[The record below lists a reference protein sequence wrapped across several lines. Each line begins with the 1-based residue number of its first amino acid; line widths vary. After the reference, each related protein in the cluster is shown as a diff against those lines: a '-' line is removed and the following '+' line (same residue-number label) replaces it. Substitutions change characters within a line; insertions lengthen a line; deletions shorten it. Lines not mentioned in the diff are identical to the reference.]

1 MQQEKSNNLIS
12 KLMKQFFKL
21 FLFCALAAT
30 LFVMPANAQQTTV
43 TGTVVDSQNAPVPGA
58 FILLKGTSNG
68 SMTDENG
75 AYSISVPSSQSVLVF
90 SSIGYE
96 SQEITVGSR
105 AVVNVVLKDE
115 NSVLDEVVV
124 VAYGTAKKS
133 DLTGALSTIKP
144 NDGDNALNSVSA
156 LLDGKVAGLVVGQTS
171 STVGSASSVVIRG
184 ANSLRGDN
192 QPLYVIDNIPQAS
205 TGEFSGSGISGD
217 FQIQQDP
224 LSQLNPADIV
234 DITVLK
240 DASSTAIYGSR
251 GANGVILIT
260 TRKGREGN
268 ARVRVGANFTVAEP
282 GKLLDMI
289 SLADYVDYRN
299 SRIAD
304 PTLHQFHKVGN
315 QIRYVFSDAV
325 SKYDPGDPSTYHV
338 IQQRNWQKEIY
349 RTAFSHSYNVS
360 VDGGSDK
367 MTYYVSANFKKIDG
381 TVKNTSLM
389 QGDLRANMSAKL
401 SRKTKLELMLSGS
414 IRQNDMMAGGNT
426 LGGATGAVSRT
437 ALDYAP
443 FEMPSGDPNFTD
455 ENKTTVLSWLN
466 DYVDKTLNKN
476 FSGSLNFTWDIIDGL
491 KYNLRAGGNIVD
503 QDRKRW
509 YGMQLYQG
517 MNNKGLLSI
526 SDLSKNN
533 YSVENLLT
541 YNKDFKKDIHFDA
554 TVGVTYDAYKF
565 LNQNTI
571 GTEFTFFELKEKG
584 LSKAN
589 HIEVPQPLQKD
600 YQLLSFLARV
610 NASFLDRYLI
620 TASFRADGS
629 SKFAKGNRWG
639 YFPSASFAWR
649 IDNEPW
655 MAEAKRTVSQLKARL
670 SYGVTGNQ
678 AIDPYST
685 FSLYGQNAS
694 GDIIYADPNGGQL
707 TTMIVTNLS
716 NSGLKWEQTASWNL
730 GIDFGF
736 LKNRISGTL
745 DLYQKNTKDLL
756 ISRTLPGSAGFAST
770 YYNQG
775 GMLNRGIEL
784 SLTAHLIDTKDWSW
798 NLTGNIGLNR
808 SKITDL
814 GLLPTSFG
822 CLGERVG
829 FYGNSLGDHFGVSH
843 IFLAGEQPGLFYGY
857 QTQGIVQASD
867 ITDDGVRYTK
877 ADGTT
882 GYYKEFNGTTPKAG
896 DVKFVDCDGNGVVDE
911 NDRNIIGNPNP
922 DFTYGFSTRVSWKGL
937 ALSASFNG
945 VQGRDLINTNNRYI
959 NTPGIRATNLSSAA
973 YAGMWTAKNASNT
986 YPSSTFAVGNYMMD
1000 RYIEDASYL
1009 RCSDI
1014 SLSWTLPSKWTDRIK
1029 FRNIAISASV
1039 KNAFVVTKYSGY
1051 DPEVNSFAFD
1061 GLRPGVDMSSYP
1073 SPRSFVFGLNLT
1085 F

>member
-1 MQQEKSNNLIS
+1 MKIS
-12 KLMKQFFKL
+12 FKL
-21 FLFCALAAT
+21 FILSIVVLFGTSLT
-30 LFVMPANAQQTTV
+30 ANAQRTV
-43 TGTVVDSQNAPVPGA
+43 TGTVLDNQNLETPGV
-58 FILLKGTSNG
+58 FVQVKGTTVAT
-68 SMTDENG
+68 MTDIDGKYAIDVTSND
-75 AYSISVPSSQSVLVF
+75 AVLVF
-90 SSIGYE
+90 SSIGYKT
-96 SQEITVGSR
+96 QEITVGSQS
-105 AVVNVVLKDE
+105 VVNVILEDE

-133 DLTGALSTIKP
+133 DLTGALTSLKP
-144 NDGDNALNSVSA
+144 TDGDNAVSSISS
-156 LLDGKVAGLVVGQTS
+156 LLDGKVAGLVVGQS
-171 STVGSASSVVIRG
+171 SATVGAASSVTIRG

-205 TGEFSGSGISGD
+205 TGEFSSSGIGGD

-260 TRKGREGN
+260 TRKGREGT
-268 ARVRVGANFTVAEP
+268 ARVRASANFTVAEP
-282 GKLLDMI
+282 SKLLNMI
-289 SLADYVDYRN
+289 SLADYADYRN

-338 IQQRNWQKEIY
+338 IAQRNWQKEIY
-349 RTAFSHSYNVS
+349 TTAFSHAYNVS

-367 MTYYVSANFKKIDG
+367 VTYYVSANFKSIQG
-381 TVKNTSLM
+381 TVKNTGLM
-389 QGDLRANMSAKL
+389 QGDLRANFSAKL
-401 SRKTKLELMLSGS
+401 SRNTKLELMLNGS
-414 IRQNDMMAGGNT
+414 IRQNDMMAGGNS
-426 LGGATGAVSRT
+426 LGGSTGAVSRT

-466 DYVDKTLNKN
+466 DYVDKSVNKT

-533 YSVENLLT
+533 FSVENLLT
-541 YNKDFKKDIHFDA
+541 YNKDFTKDVKFDA
-554 TVGVTYDAYKF
+554 TAGVTYDAYKY

-610 NASFLDRYLI
+610 NLNLYERYLI

-639 YFPSASFAWR
+639 FFPSASFAWR

-655 MAEAKRTVSQLKARL
+655 MEDARKVLSQFKARL

-694 GDIIYADPNGGQL
+694 GDIIYADPNGGSL

-716 NSGLKWEQTASWNL
+716 NSGLKWEQTASWNFGL
-730 GIDFGF
+730 DFGF

-745 DLYQKNTKDLL
+745 DLYQKDTKDLL

-775 GMLNRGIEL
+775 GMQNRGIEF
-784 SLTAHLIDTKDWSW
+784 SLTAHIIDTKDWSW
-798 NLTGNIGLNR
+798 NVTGNIGFNR
-808 SKITDL
+808 SKITAL

-843 IFLAGEQPGLFYGY
+843 VFFAGEQPGLFYGY
-857 QTQGIVQASD
+857 QTQGIVQADD
-867 ITDDGVRYTK
+867 ITPQGIRYTK

-882 GYYKEFNGTTPKAG
+882 GYYTEFNGTAPKAG
-896 DVKFVDCDGNGVVDE
+896 DVKFIDCDGNGVVDE

-922 DFTYGFSTRVSWKGL
+922 DLTYGFSTKLSWKGL

-959 NTPGIRATNLSSAA
+959 NTPGIRATNLSAAA
-973 YAGMWTAKNASNT
+973 YAGMWTATNGSNA

-1000 RYIEDASYL
+1000 RYVEDASYL

-1014 SLSWTLPSKWTDRIK
+1014 SLTWTLPSKWTDKIK
-1029 FRNIAISASV
+1029 FRNIAISAAV

>member
-1 MQQEKSNNLIS
+1 
-12 KLMKQFFKL
+12 MKHFFKL
-21 FLFCALAAT
+21 FLFCALAAV
-30 LFVMPANAQQTTV
+30 LFTQPAQAQQTTV
-43 TGTVVDSQNAPVPGA
+43 TGTVVDSQNAPVPGV
-58 FILLKGTSNG
+58 FVLIKGTSNG
-68 SMTDENG
+68 SMTDEAG
-75 AYSISVPSSQSVLVF
+75 TYSISVPSSQSVLVF

-96 SQEITVGSR
+96 TQEITVGAR
-105 AVVNVVLKDE
+105 KLVNVVLQDE
-115 NSVLDEVVV
+115 KSVLDEIVV

-144 NDGDNALNSVSA
+144 GDGDNALNSVSA

-205 TGEFSGSGISGD
+205 TGEFSSSGISGD

-260 TRKGREGN
+260 TRKGREGS
-268 ARVRVGANFTVAEP
+268 ARVRVGVNFTVAQP
-282 GKLLDMI
+282 TNLMDMI

-299 SRIAD
+299 SRVSNPMAR
-304 PTLHQFHKVGN
+304 QFHKVGN
-315 QIRYVFSDAV
+315 EIRYIFSDAV
-325 SKYDPGDPSTYHV
+325 SKYDPGNPSTYHV
-338 IQQRNWQKEIY
+338 IQQRNWQDEIY
-349 RTAFSHSYNVS
+349 RTAFSHTYNVS

-367 MTYYVSANFKKIDG
+367 VTYYVSANFKSIEG

-414 IRQNDMMAGGNT
+414 LRQNDMMAGGNT

-443 FEMPSGDPNFTD
+443 FEMPNGDPNFSA
-455 ENKTTVLSWLN
+455 ENKTTVMSWIN
-466 DYVDKTLNKN
+466 DYVDKTLNKS
-476 FSGSLNFTWDIIDGL
+476 FSGSLNFSWDICEGL
-491 KYNLRAGGNIVD
+491 KYNLRAGGNIIA

-517 MNNKGLLSI
+517 MNNNGLLSI
-526 SDLSKNN
+526 SDLSKSN
-533 YSVENLLT
+533 YSIENLLS
-541 YNKDFKKDIHFDA
+541 YNKDFGKIAKLDA
-554 TVGVTYDAYKF
+554 TVGVTYDAYKY
-565 LNQNTI
+565 LNETTI
-571 GTEFTFFELKEKG
+571 GNQFTFFELREKG
-584 LSKAN
+584 LSKAG
-589 HIEVPQPLQKD
+589 HIEVPQPVQKD
-600 YQLLSFLARV
+600 YQLLSYLARV
-610 NASFLDRYLI
+610 NVSFLDRYLI

-639 YFPSASFAWR
+639 YFPSASVAWR
-649 IDNEPW
+649 MDKENW
-655 MAEAKRTVSQLKARL
+655 MKESSKWLSQLKLRL

-678 AIDPYST
+678 AIDPYTT
-685 FSLYGQNAS
+685 FSMYGQNAG
-694 GDIIYADPNGGQL
+694 GDIIYADPNGNAL
-707 TTMIVTNLS
+707 TSMIVTNLS

-736 LKNRISGTL
+736 LNSRITGTL
-745 DLYQKNTKDLL
+745 DLYQKNTSDLL

-775 GMLNRGIEL
+775 DMLNRGIEF
-784 SLTAHLIDTKDWSW
+784 SLTAHVIDTKDWSW
-798 NLTGNIGLNR
+798 NITGNIGVNR

-814 GLLPTSFG
+814 GLAPTSFG

-843 IFLAGEQPGLFYGY
+843 IFLAGEAPGLFYGY
-857 QTQGIVQASD
+857 KTQGIVQADD
-867 ITDDGVRYTK
+867 ITSNGVKYIKDDGTI
-877 ADGTT
+877 
-882 GYYKEFNGTTPKAG
+882 GYYTLFNGQAPVPG
-896 DVKFVDCDGNGVVDE
+896 DVKFLDRDGNGVVDE
-911 NDRNIIGNPNP
+911 NDRDIIGNPNP
-922 DFTYGFSTRVSWKGL
+922 DFTYGFSTKVSWKGL

-959 NTPGIRATNLSSAA
+959 NTPGIRANNLSAAA
-973 YAGMWTAKNASNT
+973 YKGMWTAENGSNS
-986 YPSSTFAVGNYMMD
+986 YPSSSFSVGNYMMD
-1000 RYIEDASYL
+1000 RYVEDASYL

-1014 SLSWTLPSKWTDRIK
+1014 TLSWTLPSRWTDRIK